1 MDITFINVG
10 YGESI
15 LITCAD
21 PDQEDGRFV
30 ILIDGGSN
38 MDSEY
43 TGESG
48 RIRAIDFLRKK
59 NIRHIDLLVFSHI
72 HEDHTSGLVP
82 IINEIPVR
90 KFWTSVMPDPSLFG
104 RQIDAA
110 GLSET
115 NRKALASINAYSM
128 LMEKLQVKD
137 LTKLQ
142 GIHPEYFRHGD
153 LTIDIL
159 GPEDRYR
166 NMVESFVNF
175 CFTAKGAEALNE
187 AITETTESMNQA
199 SLILRLHYKGR
210 TVLLC
215 GDTPAGGFSHIY
227 DADPQLLKADVYK
240 IGHHGQKDS
249 VTEAL
254 VRAVDPAYIVC
265 CASNDYRSNSSNEKT
280 FETIRTAMDGK
291 PVTYLF
297 QDGLYNAHWNPDTAP
312 RNGVTLHI
320 NEEGI
325 SWQLEN
331 LNAGSRE

>member
-21 PDQEDGRFV
+21 QDQEDGRFV
-30 ILIDGGSN
+30 MLIDGGSN

-82 IINEIPVR
+82 IINEIPV
-90 KFWTSVMPDPSLFG
+90 KKYWTSIMPDPAFFG

-128 LMEKLQVKD
+128 LMA
-137 LTKLQ
+137 KLQ
-142 GIHPEYFRHGD
+142 GQDITRLHGVRPEYFRHGD

-159 GPEDRYR
+159 GPDERYR

-175 CFTAKGAEALNE
+175 CFTAKSAEALSE

-215 GDTPAGGFSHIY
+215 GDSPAGGFSHIY

-291 PVTYLF
+291 SVTYLF

-320 NEEGI
+320 NEEGTG
-325 SWQLEN
+325 WQLEN
-331 LNAGSRE
+331 QK

>member
-15 LITCAD
+15 LVTIAD
-21 PDQEDGRFV
+21 PDQEDGKFV
-30 ILIDGGSN
+30 MLIDGGSN

-43 TGESG
+43 TEESG

-128 LMEKLQVKD
+128 LMEKLQGKD

-159 GPEDRYR
+159 GPEERYR

-175 CFTAKGAEALNE
+175 CFTAQGAEALNE
-187 AITETTESMNQA
+187 ANTETTESKNQA
-199 SLILRLHYKGR
+199 SQILRQHYKGP
-210 TVLLC
+210 TVMLC
-215 GDTPAGGFSHIY
+215 GDTAAGGFSHIY

-331 LNAGSRE
+331 LNSGSRE

>member
-159 GPEDRYR
+159 GPEERYR

-175 CFTAKGAEALNE
+175 CFTAQGAEALNE